1 MYFALCSAHLGQRP
15 MQSCL
20 HRTHTRSLPLPP
32 SRHRAAMAAA
42 TNHAASASAA
52 PQMHEPAANAHAT
65 SATSAPAAPAAFK
78 DVQFVSYDKNGFT
91 VRGRMQLPGVPHNTV
106 MEVLTDYPAC
116 ASVFHNI
123 TSCSAEPLPSGNKR
137 VSQVR
142 WQRSN
147 SCAGPCAGTC
157 ARPALQCSALPAPP
171 RGGNTLGGNT
181 STATPA
187 AAASNTA
194 ANAAA

>member
-1 MYFALCSAHLGQRP
+1 M
-15 MQSCL
+15 
-20 HRTHTRSLPLPP
+20 
-32 SRHRAAMAAA
+32 
-42 TNHAASASAA
+42 
-52 PQMHEPAANAHAT
+52 
-65 SATSAPAAPAAFK
+65 AAFK

-91 VRGRMQLPGVPHNTV
+91 VRGRMQLPGVPHSTV

-142 WQRSN
+142 WQQSDIL
-147 SCAGPCAGTC
+147 CK
-157 ARPALQCSALPAPP
+157 ALHGHMCTTSAAVHS
-171 RGGNTLGGNT
+171 GGNIIGGNA

-187 AAASNTA
+187 TAGAAARTVLRPTLPPFA
-194 ANAAA
+194 AE